1 MTSSTPPS
9 PPAPAPVP
17 DTPSVAGEEDP
28 GAALDDGR
36 ENGVDSEPDR
46 DQGASG
52 ASCKP
57 RSEPQRR
64 A

>member
-1 MTSSTPPS
+1 M
-9 PPAPAPVP
+9 
-17 DTPSVAGEEDP
+17 AGEDDP
-28 GAALDDGR
+28 GAALDDGTPDR
-36 ENGVDSEPDR
+36 PGLDPGRADRKNGGDGEADR

-57 RSEPQRR
+57 RSDPQRR